1 MGADA
6 MIYIR
11 AKKEF
16 KPKFI
21 KELQYQLMH
30 RVDKDFF
37 WINGNDNFIAKS
49 EYEYAQERV
58 LYEVK
63 TLNRY
68 YGEGYERGPA
78 MKIATVLLYLINKL
92 PNEDIL
98 YTSDYEGYH
107 EGLNVFTK
115 SDCHKLIDLFI
126 SEGRF
131 PYVGGARSLIKGG
144 VEIDTNCSYCETPM
158 NQYGFR
164 GDYAAYS
171 CMGCGEKIIYDKG
184 KIKREKAIE

>member
-16 KPKFI
+16 EPKFI

-30 RVDKDFF
+30 RVGKDFF
-37 WINGNDNFIAKS
+37 YFNGAENFIKIS
-49 EYEYAQERV
+49 EYEEAKNKI
-58 LYEVK
+58 LYNVE

-92 PNEDIL
+92 PDEDIL

-107 EGLNVFTK
+107 ENLNVLTK
-115 SDCHKLIDLFI
+115 SDCHNLIDLFI
-126 SEGRF
+126 SDGRF
-131 PYVGGARSLIKGG
+131 PYLGGFGSAIKGG
-144 VEIDTNCSYCETPM
+144 VKIDTNCSYCETPI
-158 NQYGFR
+158 NQYCFCGN
-164 GDYAAYS
+164 YAAYN
-171 CMGCGEKIIYDKG
+171 CMGCGEKIIYEDG
-184 KIKREKAIE
+184 EIEREKAIK